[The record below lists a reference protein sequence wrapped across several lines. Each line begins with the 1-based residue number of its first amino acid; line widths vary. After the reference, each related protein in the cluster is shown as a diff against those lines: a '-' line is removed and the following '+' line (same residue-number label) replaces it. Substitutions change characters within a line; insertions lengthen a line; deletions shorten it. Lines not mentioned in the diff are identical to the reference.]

1 MPRGPG
7 GLVVSS
13 SPPLQEVDFSNTVN
27 MLQMVSKAE
36 IKMKTAALKE
46 NQDSRPGSKSSQ
58 LPSKIKSHT
67 GSRIATPSSQEG
79 STTRAEERQVC
90 FKIDL

>member
-1 MPRGPG
+1 
-7 GLVVSS
+7 
-13 SPPLQEVDFSNTVN
+13 
-27 MLQMVSKAE
+27 MVSKAE